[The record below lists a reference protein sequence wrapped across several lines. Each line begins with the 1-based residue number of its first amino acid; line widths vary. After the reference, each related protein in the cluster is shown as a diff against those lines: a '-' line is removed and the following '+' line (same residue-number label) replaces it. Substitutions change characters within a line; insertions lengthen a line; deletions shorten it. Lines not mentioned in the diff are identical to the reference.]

1 MYIGLTS
8 VLSYHV
14 HVLQL
19 QERIFKA
26 FSSGQYF
33 CISVNTNSHN
43 CAKWNNYQVLIEV
56 WFIGFLL
63 HICRLSCC
71 CYCLFFE
78 ECLICVILS
87 RWSRIAYKMGEKPS
101 LIAAGPKLQA
111 VLARQWSGDKKSPT
125 ARGVSV
131 HWSVLLGES
140 SCVRPCQSLNQ
151 RPQRS
156 H

>member
-1 MYIGLTS
+1 MHVFTS
-8 VLSYHV
+8 TRTYK
-14 HVLQL
+14 
-19 QERIFKA
+19 ECIFKA
-26 FSSGQYF
+26 FSPGQYF
-33 CISVNTNSHN
+33 CISINSNSHK
-43 CAKWNNYQVLIEV
+43 CAKWNNYQVLIQL

-63 HICRLSCC
+63 YICRLCCC

-78 ECLICVILS
+78 ECLIWVILS
-87 RWSRIAYKMGEKPS
+87 RWSRIACKIGEKPA
-101 LIAAGPKLQA
+101 LRAAGRKLQA

-125 ARGVSV
+125 ACGVSV

-151 RPQRS
+151 RPQMS